1 MLKSTPPV
9 YRTAAACGVDLR
21 LRPDMVEFPIRPM
34 DAVAALYSEGQI
46 ELSEAI
52 IASLSGALFGV
63 ASGAPAGLVQ
73 RLFSRLSHRVLKWT
87 TTHEKTD
94 DDQSSGT
101 GSFRNPILERTRHPY
116 AQALL
121 NSSTKDT
128 KALMEGGDPMNG
140 PYMMISPEILG
151 MSDVWDR
158 LLMHSV
164 QGKDVQLRF
173 VRETQATYEAARSR
187 LENGGSIRMKAVAAG
202 TGLSMILA
210 YDRLVNEGY
219 DPVRMTVRITDRD
232 SSNVDKAQRLLAKL
246 TSTRSSVTTAEAEG
260 SISVGTEDLFAEP
273 SASGTTG
280 EAGYHVVTAV
290 GILDYLPG
298 FTCGTTERSLRLP
311 QPEEVVQAE
320 HLAARLG
327 DMTAADG
334 VLIVNTYRPHASTR
348 ILELF
353 GRRFDYRHRDNLSA
367 LLATAG
373 FGVQRLVGSGHIYD
387 VIVYVK
393 SFPSSS

>member
-1 MLKSTPPV
+1 
-9 YRTAAACGVDLR
+9 
-21 LRPDMVEFPIRPM
+21 M
-34 DAVAALYSEGQI
+34 DAVAALYSDRDV

-52 IASLSGALFGV
+52 IASLSRALFGV
-63 ASGAPAGLVQ
+63 VSGAPAGLFQ
-73 RLFSRLSHRVLKWT
+73 RLLSRLSHRVLKWT

-94 DDQSSGT
+94 DQSGGT
-101 GSFRNPILERTRHPY
+101 GSFRNPILERTGHPY

-128 KALMEGGDPMNG
+128 EALIEGGDPMNG

-151 MSDVWDR
+151 ISDVWDR

-173 VRETQATYEAARSR
+173 VRETQATYEAARSL
-187 LENGGSIRMKAVAAG
+187 LEKGVSIRMKAVAAG

-210 YDRLVNEGY
+210 YDRLVNDGH
-219 DPVRMTVRITDRD
+219 DPARMTIRITDRD
-232 SSNVDKAQRLLAKL
+232 RSNVDKAQRLLAKL
-246 TSTRSSVTTAEAEG
+246 TSTRSSVTNAETEG
-260 SISVGTEDLFAEP
+260 GISVGTEDLFGEP
-273 SASGTTG
+273 PASATNG
-280 EAGYHVVTAV
+280 EARYHVVTAV

-298 FTCGTTERSLRLP
+298 FTCATTERSLRLP
-311 QPEEVVQAE
+311 QLEEVMQAE
-320 HLAARLG
+320 HLALRLG
-327 DMTAADG
+327 HMTEVDG

-353 GRRFDYRHRDNLSA
+353 GRRFDYRHRENLSA

-373 FGVQRLVGSGHIYD
+373 FGAPRLVGSGHIYD
-387 VIVYVK
+387 VVAYIK
-393 SFPSSS
+393 SGSQTP

>member
-1 MLKSTPPV
+1 MFGSASPV
-9 YRTAAACGVDLR
+9 HRTAAAYRVELR
-21 LRPDMVEFPIRPM
+21 CRFAMVKFPIRPM
-34 DAVAALYSEGQI
+34 DAVAALYSDGEV

-52 IASLSGALFGV
+52 IASLSCALFGV
-63 ASGAPAGLVQ
+63 ARGAPAGLVQ
-73 RLFSRLSHRVLKWT
+73 RLVSRLSHRVLKWT

-94 DDQSSGT
+94 DQSGAT
-101 GSFRNPILERTRHPY
+101 DSFRNPILERTRHPY
-116 AQALL
+116 AEALL
-121 NSSTKDT
+121 NSSTRDT
-128 KALMEGGDPMNG
+128 EALMEGGDPMNG

-151 MSDVWDR
+151 MSNVWDR

-187 LENGGSIRMKAVAAG
+187 LESGGSIRMKAVAAG

-210 YDRLVNEGY
+210 YDRLVNDGL
-219 DPVRMTVRITDRD
+219 DPARMTVRITDRD
-232 SSNVDKAQRLLAKL
+232 RSNVDKAKRLLGKL
-246 TSTRSSVTTAEAEG
+246 TSTRNNLTTTEIAG
-260 SISVGTEDLFAEP
+260 GISVGTEDLFAAP
-273 SASGTTG
+273 PASGTMD
-280 EAGYHVVTAV
+280 EAKYQIVTAV

-298 FTCGTTERSLRLP
+298 FTCQTTERNLRLP
-311 QPEEVVQAE
+311 PPAEVMQAE
-320 HLAARLG
+320 HLAARLSQ
-327 DMTAADG
+327 MTAADG

-373 FGVQRLVGSGHIYD
+373 FEVLRLVGSGHIYD
-387 VIVYVK
+387 VVVYVK
-393 SFPSSS
+393 SCPSPR

>member
-1 MLKSTPPV
+1 MLKAHRLSIERRQRARV
-9 YRTAAACGVDLR
+9 ELGLR
-21 LRPDMVEFPIRPM
+21 SDMVEFPIRPM
-34 DAVAALYSEGQI
+34 DAVAALYSDGQV

-52 IASLSGALFGV
+52 VASLSRALFGV

-94 DDQSSGT
+94 DQSGGT
-101 GSFRNPILERTRHPY
+101 GFFRNPILERTGHPY

-140 PYMMISPEILG
+140 PYMMISPEILRI
-151 MSDVWDR
+151 SDVWDR

-187 LENGGSIRMKAVAAG
+187 LENGFSIRMKAVAAG

-210 YDRLVNEGY
+210 YDRLISEGY
-219 DPVRMTVRITDRD
+219 DPDRMTVRITDRD
-232 SSNVDKAQRLLAKL
+232 RSNVDKAQRLLAKL
-246 TSTRSSVTTAEAEG
+246 TSTRSRVTTSETEG
-260 SISVGTEDLFAEP
+260 GISVGTEDLFAEP
-273 SASGTTG
+273 SMPGTIG
-280 EAGYHVVTAV
+280 QAKYHVVTAV

-298 FTCGTTERSLRLP
+298 FTCETTEQSLRLP
-311 QPEEVVQAE
+311 QPEEVEQAE

-327 DMTAADG
+327 HMTAADG
-334 VLIVNTYRPHASTR
+334 ELIVNTYRPHASTR

-353 GRRFDYRHRDNLSA
+353 GRRFDYRHRENLSA
-367 LLATAG
+367 LLATAD
-373 FGVQRLVGSGHIYD
+373 FGIARLVGSGHIYD

-393 SFPSSS
+393 SLPSPS

>member
-52 IASLSGALFGV
+52 IASLSCALFGV

-121 NSSTKDT
+121 NSSTKDK

-187 LENGGSIRMKAVAAG
+187 LENEGAIRMKAVAAG
-202 TGLSMILA
+202 T
-210 YDRLVNEGY
+210 
-219 DPVRMTVRITDRD
+219 
-232 SSNVDKAQRLLAKL
+232 
-246 TSTRSSVTTAEAEG
+246 
-260 SISVGTEDLFAEP
+260 
-273 SASGTTG
+273 
-280 EAGYHVVTAV
+280 
-290 GILDYLPG
+290 
-298 FTCGTTERSLRLP
+298 
-311 QPEEVVQAE
+311 
-320 HLAARLG
+320 
-327 DMTAADG
+327 
-334 VLIVNTYRPHASTR
+334 
-348 ILELF
+348 
-353 GRRFDYRHRDNLSA
+353 
-367 LLATAG
+367 
-373 FGVQRLVGSGHIYD
+373 
-387 VIVYVK
+387 
-393 SFPSSS
+393 

>member
-1 MLKSTPPV
+1 
-9 YRTAAACGVDLR
+9 
-21 LRPDMVEFPIRPM
+21 MVKFPIRPM
-34 DAVAALYSEGQI
+34 DAVAALYSDGHV

-87 TTHEKTD
+87 TTQEKTD
-94 DDQSSGT
+94 NQSGGT
-101 GSFRNPILERTRHPY
+101 GSFRNPILERTGHPY

-128 KALMEGGDPMNG
+128 EALMEGGDPMNG

-151 MSDVWDR
+151 MSGAWDR

-187 LENGGSIRMKAVAAG
+187 LDNGVSIRMKAVAAG

-219 DPVRMTVRITDRD
+219 DPARMTVRITDRD
-232 SSNVDKAQRLLAKL
+232 RSNVDKSQRLLAKL
-246 TSTRSSVTTAEAEG
+246 TSTRNNVTTAETEG
-260 SISVGTEDLFAEP
+260 GISVGTEDLFVEP
-273 SASGTTG
+273 DSGTIG
-280 EAGYHVVTAV
+280 EAKYHVVTAV

-311 QPEEVVQAE
+311 QPEEVMQAE
-320 HLAARLG
+320 HLAIRL
-327 DMTAADG
+327 DHMTAADG

-353 GRRFDYRHRDNLSA
+353 GRRFDYRHRENLSA

-373 FGVQRLVGSGHIYD
+373 FGLQRLVGSGHIYD
-387 VIVYVK
+387 VVVYMK
-393 SFPSSS
+393 SSP

>member
-1 MLKSTPPV
+1 
-9 YRTAAACGVDLR
+9 
-21 LRPDMVEFPIRPM
+21 M
-34 DAVAALYSEGQI
+34 DAVTALYSDGEV

-52 IASLSGALFGV
+52 IASLSAALFGV
-63 ASGAPAGLVQ
+63 TSGAPAGLVQ
-73 RLFSRLSHRVLKWT
+73 RLVSRLSHRVLKWT
-87 TTHEKTD
+87 TTHEKA
-94 DDQSSGT
+94 DDQNGGT
-101 GSFRNPILERTRHPY
+101 SSFRNPILERTKHPY

-121 NSSTKDT
+121 NSSTEDT
-128 KALMEGGDPMNG
+128 TSLMEGGDPMNG

-151 MSDVWDR
+151 ISGVWDR

-173 VRETQATYEAARSR
+173 VRETQATYEAARSL

-219 DPVRMTVRITDRD
+219 APARMTVRITDRD
-232 SSNVDKAQRLLAKL
+232 RSNVDKAQRLLAKL
-246 TSTRSSVTTAEAEG
+246 ASTRNNVTTAETEG
-260 SISVGTEDLFAEP
+260 GISVGTEDLFTEP
-273 SASGTTG
+273 SAPGI
-280 EAGYHVVTAV
+280 ADDAKYHVVTAV

-298 FTCGTTERSLRLP
+298 FTCATTERSLRLP
-311 QPEEVVQAE
+311 QPEEVMQAE
-320 HLAARLG
+320 HLAVRLG
-327 DMTAADG
+327 HMTATDG

-353 GRRFDYRHRDNLSA
+353 GRRFDYRHREDLSA

-373 FGVQRLVGSGHIYD
+373 FGAPRLIGSGHIYD
-387 VIVYVK
+387 IVVYVK
-393 SFPSSS
+393 RAAAG

>member
-1 MLKSTPPV
+1 
-9 YRTAAACGVDLR
+9 
-21 LRPDMVEFPIRPM
+21 M
-34 DAVAALYSEGQI
+34 DAVAALYSDGQI

-52 IASLSGALFGV
+52 VASLSRALFGV

-73 RLFSRLSHRVLKWT
+73 RVVSRLSHRVLKWT

-94 DDQSSGT
+94 DQSGGGT
-101 GSFRNPILERTRHPY
+101 GSFRNPILERTKHPY

-140 PYMMISPEILG
+140 PYMMISPEILRI
-151 MSDVWDR
+151 SDVWDR

-173 VRETQATYEAARSR
+173 VRETKATYEAARSR
-187 LENGGSIRMKAVAAG
+187 LENGESIRMKAVAAG

-219 DPVRMTVRITDRD
+219 DPARMTVRITDRD

-246 TSTRSSVTTAEAEG
+246 ASTKSSVTTAETEG
-260 SISVGTEDLFAEP
+260 GISVGTEDLFTEP
-273 SASGTTG
+273 SASGTIG
-280 EAGYHVVTAV
+280 GAKYHVVTAV

-298 FTCGTTERSLRLP
+298 FTCHTTERSLRLA

-320 HLAARLG
+320 HLAVRLG
-327 DMTAADG
+327 HMTAADG

-353 GRRFDYRHRDNLSA
+353 GRRFDYRHRENLSA
-367 LLATAG
+367 LLATAD
-373 FGVQRLVGSGHIYD
+373 FGVPRLVGSGHIYD
-387 VIVYVK
+387 VIVYERN
-393 SFPSSS
+393 FSSSP

>member
-1 MLKSTPPV
+1 
-9 YRTAAACGVDLR
+9 
-21 LRPDMVEFPIRPM
+21 M
-34 DAVAALYSEGQI
+34 DAVAALYSDGQV

-52 IASLSGALFGV
+52 IASLSRALFGV
-63 ASGAPAGLVQ
+63 ASGAPAGLLQ

-87 TTHEKTD
+87 TTHEKTVD
-94 DDQSSGT
+94 ESGET
-101 GSFRNPILERTRHPY
+101 GSFRNPILERTEHPY

-128 KALMEGGDPMNG
+128 EALMEGGDPMNG

-173 VRETQATYEAARSR
+173 VWETQATYEAARSR
-187 LENGGSIRMKAVAAG
+187 LENGVSIRMKAVAAG

-219 DPVRMTVRITDRD
+219 DPARMTVRITDRD
-232 SSNVDKAQRLLAKL
+232 RSNVEKAQRLLAKL
-246 TSTRSSVTTAEAEG
+246 SSTRSNVTTAETEG
-260 SISVGTEDLFAEP
+260 GISVETEDLFAEP
-273 SASGTTG
+273 SASGSIG
-280 EAGYHVVTAV
+280 EAKYHVVTAV

-298 FTCGTTERSLRLP
+298 FTCETTERSLRLP

-320 HLAARLG
+320 HLAVRLG
-327 DMTAADG
+327 HMTAADG

-353 GRRFDYRHRDNLSA
+353 GRRFDYRHRENLSA
-367 LLATAG
+367 LVATAG
-373 FGVQRLVGSGHIYD
+373 FGVPRLVGSGHIYD
-387 VIVYVK
+387 VVVYVK
-393 SFPSSS
+393 SFP